1 MKNSSHNPEATVASG
16 EQHTRKTT
24 NWKHLQRAC
33 GGANCDPKDLVPT
46 DAETSVSDKKGR
58 QSSKAKLTEDG
69 PACIENKVRE
79 STGFAADSCS
89 VSEELTSM
97 LNQ

>member
-1 MKNSSHNPEATVASG
+1 MKNTIHNPEATVASG
-16 EQHTRKTT
+16 EQRTRKTT

-33 GGANCDPKDLVPT
+33 GGANYDPKDLVPT

-58 QSSKAKLTEDG
+58 QSSKAKLTKDG
-69 PACIENKVRE
+69 PACIENKVCE
-79 STGFAADSCS
+79 SKGFAVDSRS
-89 VSEELTSM
+89 ASKELTSM